1 MAIVLKPF
9 EDAGP
14 NHPILLSED
23 VPMPSGAGD
32 RVELADEATVEGL
45 RALFRERHGTA
56 QTCAKD

>member
-1 MAIVLKPF
+1 
-9 EDAGP
+9 
-14 NHPILLSED
+14 
-23 VPMPSGAGD
+23 MPSGAGD